1 MVLYVRVD
9 AMVVAFRTMRQD
21 EGTKEV
27 TVKKREEDQ
36 MARPGAPLH

>member
-1 MVLYVRVD
+1 MVLYLRVD

-21 EGTKEV
+21 EGTKV

-36 MARPGAPLH
+36 MAGPGAPQH